1 MQTQHTFGMTSEP
14 MTTIKVPKH
23 LRERLS
29 RNAGRAGLTA
39 AALISDLL
47 DERERQARF
56 DAVRHAYETSTD
68 DAGDAHAAETQE
80 WDSLAGDGLA
90 P

>member
-1 MQTQHTFGMTSEP
+1 MASESV
-14 MTTIKVPKH
+14 TTIKVPKP

-29 RNAGRAGLTA
+29 RSASRAGLTA

-56 DAVRHAYETSTD
+56 EAVRHAYETSAD
-68 DAGDAHAAETQE
+68 DSYAAETEE

-90 P
+90 S

>member
-1 MQTQHTFGMTSEP
+1 MSGES

-29 RNAGRAGLTA
+29 RNASRSGLTA

-56 DAVRHAYETSTD
+56 DAVRHAYETSAD
-68 DAGDAHAAETQE
+68 DAYAAETEE

>member
-29 RNAGRAGLTA
+29 RHAGRAGLTA

-56 DAVRHAYETSTD
+56 EAVRHAFEASAD
-68 DAGDAHAAETQE
+68 DAYAAETQE

>member
-1 MQTQHTFGMTSEP
+1 MRMWHTFGMSSEP
-14 MTTIKVPKH
+14 MTTIKVSKH

-29 RNAGRAGLTA
+29 RNAGQAGLTA
-39 AALISDLL
+39 AALISELL

-56 DAVRHAYETSTD
+56 EAVRRAYEASND
-68 DAGDAHAAETQE
+68 DVYAAETQE

-90 P
+90 S

>member
-1 MQTQHTFGMTSEP
+1 MWHTFGMSSES
-14 MTTIKVPKH
+14 MTTIKVSKH

-39 AALISDLL
+39 AALISELL

-56 DAVRHAYETSTD
+56 EAVRRAYEDSAD
-68 DAGDAHAAETQE
+68 DAYAAETQE
-80 WDSLAGDGLA
+80 WDSLAGDGMA
-90 P
+90 S

>member
-1 MQTQHTFGMTSEP
+1 MQIMHTFGMPGES
-14 MTTIKVPKH
+14 MTTIKVPKP

-29 RNAGRAGLTA
+29 RHAGRAGLTA
-39 AALISDLL
+39 AALISELL

-56 DAVRHAYETSTD
+56 EAVRHAYETAAD
-68 DAGDAHAAETQE
+68 DAYAAETQE